1 MRNIL
6 PLACLAFLA
15 SPAIALAA
23 PGTALVGNADG
34 SVTLTETIDSDA
46 PSLLLQRAARPA
58 RNAAHARARAE
69 ARNELD
75 RAFQE
80 ATAQTR
86 EAARVPRPH

>member
-6 PLACLAFLA
+6 PLFCLAFLA
-15 SPAIALAA
+15 SPAAAQEAALIA
-23 PGTALVGNADG
+23 NADG

-46 PSLLLQRAARPA
+46 PSLLLPPAPRPA

-69 ARNELD
+69 ARAELD

-80 ATAQTR
+80 ATAQAR